1 MLIDRDRKPQWRPA
15 TLAEITDSMIDTYF
29 TPIGDRELRFD

>member
-15 TLAEITDSMIDTYF
+15 SLAEVTNGMVDGYF
-29 TPIGDRELRFD
+29 APIGDRELQFS